1 MLLEKAIRKDT
12 LVSSVKRF
20 FLTPANFRL
29 LFFVVLYCDIR
40 YLSPVVYQTVILVM
54 TLWSAVLMADQ
65 YIVKKRIMRVKF
77 RRIIFV
83 FLFFA
88 LVTVMLHGEINLW
101 KNLMTLWWIVVCLFL
116 FYGVHAEKSNLR
128 VRREAMRVFD
138 LLNFMTVVVMA
149 AGFILFI
156 IFPKGVSLMGYQ
168 FCIVEG
174 RFVGI
179 IPNANVTGF
188 YAAMAIVFSA
198 MLLRMRR
205 ADGTST
211 RRLRIWYISGIVL
224 NSFVLIL
231 TDSNA
236 AMVFIMVFISF
247 LFFYEMF
254 KEFSLKKL
262 HTIVFRL
269 AATVLACVVV
279 VSSIMFLRVNVQN
292 GVAGMLS
299 WRDTG
304 IVISTTLDANN
315 DNIKLDKAAISPKP
329 SNTKKVIG
337 HQNTNIDSGRFV
349 LWRQALGLIEIY
361 PLFGIGKENIP
372 DYGVDYLGGIRY
384 TDLGGYKY
392 VDFHNGLLTITVSF
406 GIVGLSLFLV
416 FALTIAKAILK
427 SMFKHKQRS
436 RRDGNML
443 VLIAA
448 FSAAYCVY
456 SMFEAALF
464 IDYTYRVFIFWF
476 ILGLGLSY
484 VMKYHQQGLNSRID
498 PAPINDDTSELQYI
512 RMKWPFFRK
521 KAASPEEKPEPE
533 KAEDPSSEAKPEPET
548 AEEPSSE
555 EKPEPE
561 KAEEPS
567 SEEKPEPEKA
577 EDPSSE
583 EKPEPEKAEEP
594 SSEEKP
600 EPETAE
606 EPSSE
611 EKPEPEKAEE
621 PSSEAKPEP
630 EKAEEPSSEEKPEPE
645 KAEEPSSEEKPE
657 PEKKDSDLPKKND
670 SRKQRKKPSKNRS
683 LPDK

>member
-149 AGFILFI
+149 AGLILFI

-498 PAPINDDTSELQYI
+498 PAPINAET
-512 RMKWPFFRK
+512 
-521 KAASPEEKPEPE
+521 AEE
-533 KAEDPSSEAKPEPET
+533 PSSEEKPEPET

-577 EDPSSE
+577 E
-583 EKPEPEKAEEP
+583 EP

-611 EKPEPEKAEE
+611 AKPEPEKAEE

-630 EKAEEPSSEEKPEPE
+630 EKAEEPSSEAKPEPE
-645 KAEEPSSEEKPE
+645 TAEEPSSEEKPE